1 MFGID
6 PDELT
11 PTERANASLGVAE
24 STMVRRLNTRLN
36 NVLDGYGYRRFVREI
51 VVHQHLARRQ
61 DSARLSL
68 PPDVHAWAATLA
80 RSWVSELALRG
91 YDVVGDLDDLIP
103 GADPRPFV
111 DPDTVDEH
119 EVAEVGARRLA
130 VMTIE
135 AARLRQVEKELHGVI
150 EDLMGQLDDG
160 PRHPHLPVQGAA
172 RRPRPPQRGSR
183 VRCTPSTGGCAAG
196 TPEST

>member
-6 PDELT
+6 PAEFT
-11 PTERANASLGVAE
+11 PSERANASLGVAE

-36 NVLDGYGYRRFVREI
+36 DVLDGYGYRRFVREL
-51 VVHQHLARRQ
+51 VVHRNLARRR
-61 DSARLSL
+61 DSVRLSL
-68 PPDVHAWAATLA
+68 PPEVQEWAASLA

-103 GADPRPFV
+103 AGSAASYV

-119 EVAEVGARRLA
+119 EVAEAALDALA

-135 AARLRQVEKELHGVI
+135 AARLRQVEKELHERDPGP
-150 EDLMGQLDDG
+150 DG
-160 PRHPHLPVQGAA
+160 PA
-172 RRPRPPQRGSR
+172 RRRAQHPDLQGQGEAGHPRGDQSASPGPATRAYRRLRRGSR
-183 VRCTPSTGGCAAG
+183 G
-196 TPEST
+196 